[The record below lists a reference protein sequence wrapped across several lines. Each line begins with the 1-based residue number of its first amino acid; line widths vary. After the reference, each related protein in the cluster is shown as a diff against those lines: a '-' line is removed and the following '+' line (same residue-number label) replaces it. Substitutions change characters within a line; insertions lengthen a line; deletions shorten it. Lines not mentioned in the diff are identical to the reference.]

1 MAYAVYADLSS
12 RMPEQTLIALTDEQG
27 IGVGNEAVADAAL
40 ADAAAEIDAMI
51 GARYAVPVTPVPD
64 LLKKVSLDLAVEGLY
79 ARRHDVET
87 PDAVVRAAKA
97 SRSLLLA
104 ISRRDASLPGLTEAT
119 PANTSGAET
128 SAGTRLFSRDSLR
141 DLL

>member
-1 MAYAVYADLSS
+1 MAYAVYADLPS

-51 GARYAVPVTPVPD
+51 GARYAVPVSPVPD
-64 LLKKVSLDLAVEGLY
+64 LLKKVCLDLAVEGLY

-87 PDAVVRAAKA
+87 PEAVVRAAKA
-97 SRSLLLA
+97 SRALLLA
-104 ISRRDASLPGLTEAT
+104 ISRRDASLPNLEESAPAT
-119 PANTSGAET
+119 SSGAET
-128 SAGTRLFSRDSLR
+128 SASTRLFSRDSLR

>member
-1 MAYAVYADLSS
+1 MAYAVYADLSG

-51 GARYAVPVTPVPD
+51 GARYAVPVSPVPD
-64 LLKKVSLDLAVEGLY
+64 LLKKVCLDLAVEGLY

-87 PDAVVRAAKA
+87 PEAVVRAAKA
-97 SRSLLLA
+97 SRALLLA
-104 ISRRDASLPGLTEAT
+104 ISRRDASLPNLEESAPAT
-119 PANTSGAET
+119 SSGAET
-128 SAGTRLFSRDSLR
+128 SASTRLFSRDSLR